1 MTENCDT
8 QRFVPQYSTIA
19 EPKGPTA
26 VGEILALAARPEVI
40 SFAGGLPSPEGF
52 PAKAIEDA
60 TDYVLE
66 TNAKTA
72 LQYSTAIGTPEL
84 REAIAKIETEHGCP
98 TSVDE
103 VLIVSSSQ
111 QALDLVGRAFVEPGK
126 GTKVLVESPTYLGAL
141 LAFNLSHPTYTE
153 LSTDEQGL
161 NPDVIGDEVAGA
173 SFAYLIP
180 TFQNPTGLTINEE
193 RRSKFAE
200 VARKYNFLIVEDNPY
215 GELYYGA
222 ERPPRS
228 MRAFAPERTLRLGTM
243 SKVLAPGFRIG
254 YIVGPKEIIAALAD
268 LKSSMDLH
276 TSTFT
281 QLITARVLNEG
292 LFTTHLPR
300 VRKLYADK
308 AHYML
313 ECLDEF
319 MPKHPGVSWTHPD
332 GGMFIWVNLPEGL
345 DSAVLMKKV
354 LASDV
359 PVGFVPGSAFYAN
372 KPEAN
377 HFRLSFVTVSNEK
390 IRAGIKS
397 IADALKTFL

>member
-1 MTENCDT
+1 MTESPKY
-8 QRFVPQYSTIA
+8 VPQYSTIA

-52 PAKAIEDA
+52 PVKAISDA
-60 TDYVLE
+60 SDWVLE
-66 TNAKTA
+66 TNGKVA
-72 LQYSTAIGTPEL
+72 LQYSTSAGVPEL
-84 REAIAKIETEHGCP
+84 REAVARIETAAGVP
-98 TSVDE
+98 TKPEE

-111 QALDLVGRAFVEPGK
+111 QALDLVGRAFIEPDK

-141 LAFNLSHPTYTE
+141 LAFNLSHPVYGE
-153 LSTDEQGL
+153 LPTDEKGL
-161 NPDVIGDEVAGA
+161 NPDAVTDAVAGA

-180 TFQNPTGLTINEE
+180 TFQNPTGLTIDAE
-193 RRSKFAE
+193 RRRKFAE
-200 VARKYNFLIVEDNPY
+200 VARRYDFMIVEDNPY

-222 ERPPRS
+222 ERPPVS
-228 MRAFAPERTLRLGTM
+228 MRKFAPERTLRLGTM
-243 SKVLAPGFRIG
+243 SKVLAPGFRVG
-254 YIVGPKEIIAALAD
+254 YIVGPKEIINALAD

-276 TSTFT
+276 TSTYT
-281 QLITARVLNEG
+281 QLITARVINEG
-292 LFTTHLPR
+292 LFEHHLPM

-313 ECLDEF
+313 ECLDEL
-319 MPKHPGVSWTHPD
+319 MPKHPEVSWTHPD
-332 GGMFIWVNLPEGL
+332 GGMFIWVNIPKGL

-359 PVGFVPGSAFYAN
+359 PVGFVPGAAFYACD
-372 KPEAN
+372 PEPN

-390 IRAGIKS
+390 IRAGVKS